1 MKKKYTH
8 IFFDLDNTLW
18 DFEQNSKIAL
28 KKTLSHFRLDKKG
41 VGFEIF
47 YNTYSSYNKHL
58 WSEYRNGNVV
68 KKELKRLR
76 FELTF
81 TELGVTGIDPLEMNL
96 YYLTEMPF
104 QTNLVDGAV
113 ELLEYVTSK
122 SYQLFI
128 ITNGF
133 REVQLK
139 KLEVSGLQ
147 KYFKK
152 VYISEDI
159 KAPKPSR
166 KIFEYAIKS
175 SNAKKETSL
184 MIGDD
189 FDTDIIGAV
198 QFGISAVWLNAAAK
212 KIPGSRFKKSRR
224 NTQIYSVQMLKE
236 LKNML

>member
-1 MKKKYTH
+1 MIKKYTH
-8 IFFDLDNTLW
+8 LFFDLDNTLW
-18 DFEQNSKIAL
+18 NFEQNSLIAMQKTHSYFKL
-28 KKTLSHFRLDKKG
+28 KEKG
-41 VGFEIF
+41 IGFESF
-47 YNTYSSYNKHL
+47 YNSYSIHNKQL
-58 WSEYRNGNVV
+58 WNEYREGKVV

-81 TELGVTGIDPLEMNL
+81 KELGITGIDPLEMNL
-96 YYLTEMPF
+96 FYLTEMPF
-104 QTNLVDGAV
+104 QTNLVEGAV
-113 ELLEYVTSK
+113 EILDYLILKGYS
-122 SYQLFI
+122 LFI

-159 KAPKPSR
+159 KAPKPSQ

-175 SNAKKETSL
+175 SNATKEKSL

-189 FDTDIIGAV
+189 FQTDIIGALK
-198 QFGISAVWLNAAAK
+198 FGINAAWLDSAASIQAINNQANSYSN
-212 KIPGSRFKKSRR
+212 KIYPLRKIG
-224 NTQIYSVQMLKE
+224 E
-236 LKNML
+236 LKQIL